1 MAWKIQFEPRALKE
15 LEKLDRSAQQR
26 ILRFLKREIAP
37 TNDPREKGKALTG
50 ELAGLWR
57 YRVGEYRLICDI
69 RDEVL
74 IILILRVA
82 HRKDIYR

>member
-1 MAWKIQFEPRALKE
+1 LAWKIQFDPRALKE
-15 LEKLDRSAQQR
+15 LEKLDGSAQQR
-26 ILRFLKREIAP
+26 ILKFLNQQISPAK
-37 TNDPREKGKALTG
+37 DPRAKGKALAG
-50 ELAGLWR
+50 EFAGLWR

-69 RDEVL
+69 RDKLL